1 MAHWSEVYIGE
12 PYVPGEADCAAL
24 YARVSREVFRRSV
37 PDAVE
42 VERAASRLGRAA
54 QMGDGVEAWGN
65 PVERPVEGDAV
76 LMVCA
81 GRPSHI
87 GVYCLVDGEPCVLHA
102 MENAGQTVLHTLR
115 SLGRYALRVEGFYR
129 WKP

>member
-1 MAHWSEVYIGE
+1 MAHWSDTYIGA
-12 PYVPGEADCAAL
+12 PYVPGDADCAAL
-24 YARVSREVFRRSV
+24 FVRVSREVFQRSV

-42 VERAASRLGRAA
+42 VDRAVSRLGRAA
-54 QMGDGVEAWGN
+54 QMSDGVEAWGEW
-65 PVERPVEGDAV
+65 VEDPQEGDAV

-87 GVYCLVDGEPCVLHA
+87 GVFCRVDNEASVLHA
-102 MENAGQTVLHTLR
+102 MENAGMTVRHSLR
-115 SLGRYALRVEGFYR
+115 SLERYALRLEGFYR